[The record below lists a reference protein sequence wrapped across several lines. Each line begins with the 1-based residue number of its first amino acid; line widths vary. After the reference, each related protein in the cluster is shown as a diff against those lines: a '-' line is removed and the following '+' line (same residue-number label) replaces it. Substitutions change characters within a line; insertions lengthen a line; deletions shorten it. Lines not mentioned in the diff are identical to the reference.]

1 MHTLS
6 LSTGKTIQ
14 SYVSGQAICT
24 FGNASL
30 VKATTWSAAQPQRRV
45 AIVPHYGDQQQQQ
58 QQPPM
63 SADDKYMFDTLLEKS
78 LSASDRLYDIGHQIC
93 VKLKLEREA
102 AASAETTAQEAPG
115 ANVFDQLVHPDVA
128 SQHSITCCG
137 RICSDAEAPI
147 GAGSTLLVSTDDR
160 RVRSVRLHLTQLR
173 SFGLFAGQTVAVCGT
188 NPRGDTL
195 YATAVHTERQLRRA
209 PPPAVAAD
217 QPLSV
222 LVVSGPYTAD
232 DDLTYEPLHDL
243 LAYAC
248 QQRPD
253 VLVMLGPFVEAA
265 HAMVVDG
272 VLQETFE
279 AFFEKIVT
287 EVMEK
292 MG

>member
-1 MHTLS
+1 M
-6 LSTGKTIQ
+6 Q

-24 FGNASL
+24 FGNAAL
-30 VKATTWSAAQPQRRV
+30 VKAANWCAVQPARRI
-45 AIVPHYGDQQQQQ
+45 AIVPQCGSGDQQQ
-58 QQPPM
+58 PPL

-78 LSASDRLYDIGHQIC
+78 LSAADRLFDIGHQIC
-93 VKLKLEREA
+93 VKLQQDREA
-102 AASAETTAQEAPG
+102 AAANSGAAVDSAGDEA
-115 ANVFDQLVHPDVA
+115 AADAADATVFDQLVHPDVA
-128 SQHSITCCG
+128 SQHSVTCCG
-137 RICSDAEAPI
+137 RICSDAEGPI

-160 RVRSVRLHLTQLR
+160 RVRSVRLQLTRLR
-173 SFGLFAGQTVAVCGT
+173 SFGLFAGQTVAVTGT

-195 YATAVHTERQLRRA
+195 YATGVHTERQLRRA
-209 PPPAVAAD
+209 PVPVAVT

-222 LVVSGPYTAD
+222 LVVSGPYTPD

-243 LAYAC
+243 LAYAS

-253 VLVMLGPFVEAA
+253 VLVMLGLFVDGA
-265 HAMVVDG
+265 HALVVDG